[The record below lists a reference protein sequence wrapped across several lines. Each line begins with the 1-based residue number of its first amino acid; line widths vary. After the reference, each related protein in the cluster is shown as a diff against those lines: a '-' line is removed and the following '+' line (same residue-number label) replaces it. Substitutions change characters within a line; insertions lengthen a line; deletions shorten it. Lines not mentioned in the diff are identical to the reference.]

1 MLAYSYAEIQNY
13 IRQDANTF
21 LVTTV
26 ILNTVTVFFKTLE
39 LHNQSFLMKVQ
50 QQSAK
55 EEKRKGENDR
65 QKETKDKKS
74 PNFSP

>member
-1 MLAYSYAEIQNY
+1 MQKYKITLETGCQHF
-13 IRQDANTF
+13 F

-26 ILNTVTVFFKTLE
+26 ILNTVTVFFGTLE
-39 LHNQSFLMKVQ
+39 LHNQSFLMKVR

-55 EEKRKGENDR
+55 EEKRTGENDR